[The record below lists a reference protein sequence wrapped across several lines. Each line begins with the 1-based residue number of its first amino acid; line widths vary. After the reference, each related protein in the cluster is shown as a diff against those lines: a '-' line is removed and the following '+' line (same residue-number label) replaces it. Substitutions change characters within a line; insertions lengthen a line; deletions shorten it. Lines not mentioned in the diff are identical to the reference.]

1 MDFILDDYIDNYI
14 QDAEAFDRKVAQ
26 HLKEIIP
33 NTTHL
38 EKNTFIEIIEDLKKE
53 MDNGENFKNAF
64 HKMCRKYIL
73 TGDVISADLP
83 EILTRVIL
91 NDLKFLEKIAKD
103 RSISLSRENI
113 KRIIDSRN
121 RQRIVK
127 LLKDLTL
134 SVKKVV
140 FATFDEGDSEAD
152 PFKEAKLN
160 DVINMLALALDKKS
174 SFKENRPLT
183 AVSIR
188 YKNRDDV
195 LKRFPIFPDAGWNDK
210 FYPSGKDDKYGRTK
224 SLDPLLKN
232 MPEIVHENLKLV
244 EVIEDIRFLEE

>member
-1 MDFILDDYIDNYI
+1 MDFILDDTIDNYI
-14 QDAEAFDRKVAQ
+14 QDAEAFDRKVAH
-26 HLKEIIP
+26 HLKEIIST
-33 NTTHL
+33 TTHL
-38 EKNTFIEIIEDLKKE
+38 DENIFIEIIEDLKKE

-64 HKMCRKYIL
+64 HKMCKKYIL
-73 TGDVISADLP
+73 TGDAISADLP

-91 NDLKFLEKIAKD
+91 DDLKFLEKIAKD
-103 RSISLSRENI
+103 RSISFSRENI

-121 RQRIVK
+121 RQRIDK
-127 LLKDLTL
+127 LLKNLTL

-140 FATFDEGDSEAD
+140 FATFDESEPEAD
-152 PFKEAKLN
+152 PFKKYKLN
-160 DVINMLALALDKKS
+160 DVINMLALEKKS
-174 SFKENRPLT
+174 AFKEIRPLT

-188 YKNRDDV
+188 YKNKDDV

-210 FYPSGKDDKYGRTK
+210 FYPSRKDDKYGRTK

-232 MPEIVHENLKLV
+232 MPEIVHENLKLA

>member
-1 MDFILDDYIDNYI
+1 MAFNLDDTIDNYI
-14 QDAEAFDRKVAQ
+14 QDVEAFDRKVAQ

-38 EKNTFIEIIEDLKKE
+38 DENTFLEIIEDLKKE

-64 HKMCRKYIL
+64 HKMCKKYIL

-121 RQRIVK
+121 WQRIVK
-127 LLKDLTL
+127 LLKNLTL

-140 FATFDEGDSEAD
+140 FATFDEGDPDAD
-152 PFKEAKLN
+152 PFKKYKLN
-160 DVINMLALALDKKS
+160 DVINMLALDKES
-174 SFKENRPLT
+174 AFKENRPLT

-188 YKNRDDV
+188 YKNKDDV

-232 MPEIVHENLKLV
+232 MPEIVHKNLKLA